1 MTPPPPTAQA
11 TAESPVQDRG
21 PDEPSA
27 IDTQPVLPESF
38 GYRWKKRLLGPPL
51 NSDELDAQRI
61 GIPTAL
67 AVFSSDCI
75 SSSAYATEEILH
87 VLIPVIGVFAFSL
100 VVPVTIAMLIV
111 LTFLI
116 LSYRETIKEYPT
128 AGGAYMV
135 TRDNYGYKP
144 ALVAG
149 VSLLT
154 DYILTVAVSSSAGIA
169 AFTSLF
175 PTMQP
180 YHLELAL
187 VVVALIAY
195 VNLRGV
201 KESGKV
207 FMVPTY
213 MFIVAMAALIALGIA
228 KMTGGGLHPIA
239 LKAGAEFNPVKELH
253 GPKGVSNAIFFG
265 AGLWVV
271 LRAFASAGT
280 AVTGVEAISNG
291 VSAFHKP
298 EWKHARR
305 TLVIM
310 GVTLGVCFLGLS
322 FLATRVHPS
331 PYADGS
337 PTVISQV
344 GKQVFGSGGVGGVL
358 YIFLQASTLLILCLA
373 ANTSFADFPRLAN
386 FAAGDSYMPRQLMKR
401 GHRLVFSNGV
411 FLLAASAMGLMIVT
425 DANVSRLIP
434 FYAVGVFTSFT
445 MSQASMTRHHLRK
458 KEPGWLRG
466 VFVNGMGAVLSLI
479 VDLIFMATK
488 FTQGAWF
495 IIVLVPVLV
504 VLLVRM
510 NRQYVEE
517 ATELK
522 EEAPAVAT
530 AAILQRHVVLVMIDE
545 LNRASARAIQYARA
559 LTPDE
564 IRAVHFAIDA
574 QRADALASQ
583 WRRLGLSRV
592 PLQIIECP
600 DRRVTRA
607 AIELAAELSVN
618 GDTELTVLLPR
629 LDYRRAWHK
638 LLHDRTADRIAEAL
652 GDLPHVNVTFVP
664 YHLAAGRKR
673 ESLTAADV
681 LEQTALVRTGD
692 ARSMTIGGAIDTGT
706 PGVVTKRE
714 EELDR
719 QLARLAGHAGEVAVV
734 AAKPAAAEGIAAARF
749 RQRVD
754 LTGRIHSM
762 QVQPW
767 SGIATLDVTLAD
779 DHGQIHVVF
788 LGRRAIPGMSAGRR
802 LRVQGMV
809 GQHRGQLALLNPNYQ
824 LL

>member
-1 MTPPPPTAQA
+1 VNVPSPTAEAPVEAPITEGAPADTAGAA
-11 TAESPVQDRG
+11 TRP
-21 PDEPSA
+21 
-27 IDTQPVLPESF
+27 TLPEGF
-38 GYRWKKRLLGPPL
+38 GYRWKNRVLGPPL
-51 NSDELDAQRI
+51 HSEELEHQRL

-87 VLIPVIGVFAFSL
+87 VLIPIIGIYAFSMVL
-100 VVPVTIAMLIV
+100 PITISMLIV

-135 TRDNYGYKP
+135 TRDNFGYKP

-154 DYILTVAVSSSAGIA
+154 DYILTVAVSASAGVA
-169 AFTSLF
+169 ALTSLF
-175 PTMQP
+175 SGLQP
-180 YHLELAL
+180 YHLEIAL
-187 VVVALIAY
+187 GVVVLISFI
-195 VNLRGV
+195 NLRGV

-213 MFIVAMAALIALGIA
+213 LFIAAMGLLIIIGIA
-228 KMTGGGLHPIA
+228 KVAGGSLHHAPINE
-239 LKAGAEFNPVKELH
+239 GAEILT
-253 GPKGVSNAIFFG
+253 KGVHGERGITNKLFYG

-271 LRAFASAGT
+271 LKAFASAGT

-298 EWKHARR
+298 EWKHARK

-322 FLATRVHPS
+322 WLATHVHPS
-331 PYADGS
+331 PYDTGT

-344 GKQVFGSGGVGGVL
+344 GKQVFGAHGVGGGL
-358 YIFLQASTLLILCLA
+358 YVFLQASTLLILMLA

-386 FAAGDSYMPRQLMKR
+386 FAAADSYMPRQLMKR

-411 FLLAASAMGLMIVT
+411 ILLAVCAMGLMVVT

-445 MSQASMTRHHLRK
+445 MSQAGMTRHHVRK
-458 KEPGWLRG
+458 KEPGWQKG
-466 VFVNGMGAVLSLI
+466 VFINGMGAVLSLV
-479 VDLIFMATK
+479 VDVIFLSTK
-488 FTQGAWF
+488 FKQGAWF
-495 IIVLVPVLV
+495 ILVLVPVLV

-522 EEAPAVAT
+522 EAAPAVAT
-530 AAILQRHVVLVMIDE
+530 APILQRHIVLVMIDD
-545 LNRASARAIQYARA
+545 LNRAAARAIQYART

-564 IRAVHFAIDA
+564 IRAVHWAIDE
-574 QRADALASQ
+574 QRAMALADE
-583 WRRLGLSRV
+583 WRQLGLSRV
-592 PLQIIECP
+592 PLEIIECP
-600 DRRVTRA
+600 DRRVTRGA
-607 AIELAAELSVN
+607 LELAAELTID
-618 GDTELTVLLPR
+618 GTTEVTVLLPR
-629 LDYRRAWHK
+629 IEYRRSWHK
-638 LLHDRTADRIAEAL
+638 LLHDRTADSIAEAL

-664 YHLAAGRKR
+664 YHLSAGRQAR
-673 ESLTAADV
+673 SLTAADL
-681 LEQTALVRTGD
+681 LEQAAQARRD
-692 ARSMTIGGAIDTGT
+692 AQPRSITIGGPGNGHGVAATTLDDTF
-706 PGVVTKRE
+706 E
-714 EELDR
+714 EHLD
-719 QLARLAGHAGEVAVV
+719 QLAGRPSSSVTPPLSGIGAVQ
-734 AAKPAAAEGIAAARF
+734 F

-754 LTGRIHSM
+754 LTGRVKSM

-767 SGIATLDVTLAD
+767 SGIATLVVNLAD
-779 DHGQIHVVF
+779 ERGQIQVVF
-788 LGRRAIPGMSAGRR
+788 LGRRDLPGLVVGRK

-809 GQHRGQLALLNPNYQ
+809 GQHRGQLALLNPTYEFV
-824 LL
+824 